1 MPRSYPKLEQRLFER
16 PIAIEPRAFR
26 GILAALAP
34 RFPHLDLGLGEITA
48 VPKAWFDEEDDSEKE
63 PEQASPYQIIDGV
76 AVINVIGEL
85 VHRSSWMNAFS
96 GLVSYEE
103 LGAAFRQAVADPN
116 AKSILLRMDSP
127 GGEVAG
133 LNDLADEIY
142 ASRSKKPSTAIA
154 EDMACSAAY
163 LIASACEKFYATQ
176 GAMTGSIGVVW
187 THISYSEAM
196 KQRGVVVTHV
206 HAGKRKVDGS
216 PYQVLEG
223 ESLKSLQGMV
233 DSFYELFTAKVAQ
246 FRGLDQDAV
255 KDTEAGVFIGAAA
268 EKVGLVDG
276 IRTLDSC
283 IRELAVKGA
292 ASVPLLSASNN
303 PDPVIGD
310 PLKESSM
317 ADPEKPSTPSNVID
331 PAEFAQLKAEKTARE
346 IADKQAATDAR
357 EAVFTKHSARL
368 SPATMV
374 EMRASCATLDA
385 KVADGI
391 LSKIPDQ
398 VHPEGTGTSADIAAN
413 GGAKKLDPDLELVE
427 RAKALQ
433 KEKTHLSLGS
443 AVNEVLAKDPQFAA
457 AVKQWR
463 DENPGPVV
471 NLDKP
476 TKKGA

>member
-34 RFPHLDLGLGEITA
+34 RFPHLDLGIGAGDAIA
-48 VPKAWFDEEDDSEKE
+48 VPKAWLDDEEEEEKE
-63 PEQASPYQIIDGV
+63 PEQVAPYQIRDGV

-142 ASRSKKPSTAIA
+142 ESRSKKPTFAIA

-163 LIASACEKFYATQ
+163 LLASACEKFYATQ

-187 THISYSEAM
+187 THISYGEAM

-223 ESLKSLQGMV
+223 DSLKALQFMV
-233 DSFYELFTAKVAQ
+233 DSFYEIFTSKVAT
-246 FRGLDQDAV
+246 FRGMSQDDV
-255 KDTEAGVFIGAAA
+255 KDTEAGVYIGAAA
-268 EKVGLVDG
+268 EKHGLIDGVRTVDA
-276 IRTLDSC
+276 C
-283 IRELAVKGA
+283 IRELAIAGA
-292 ASVPLLSASNN
+292 SPAPLLASKVN
-303 PDPVIGD
+303 PAPAAGGAQ
-310 PLKESSM
+310 KETSM
-317 ADPEKPSTPSNVID
+317 TPEEIKQLEEEN
-331 PAEFAQLKAEKTARE
+331 AKLKAAAAARE
-346 IADKQAATDAR
+346 IADEQRETEAR
-357 EAVFTKHSARL
+357 ESVFAKHAKRL
-368 SPATMV
+368 TPATMV
-374 EMRASCATLDA
+374 TMRAKLAMSSAKDA
-385 KVADGI
+385 DEVLA
-391 LSKIPDQ
+391 LVPDQ
-398 VHPEGTGTSADIAAN
+398 VHPKPDGSSADVAP
-413 GGAKKLDPDLELVE
+413 GAKKQDPDLELLD

-433 KEKTHLSLGS
+433 KEKPNLSLGS
-443 AVNEVLAKDPQFAA
+443 ACNEILAKDPAFAER
-457 AVKQWR
+457 VHQWR
-463 DENPGPVV
+463 EENPGPVV
-471 NLDKP
+471 NLDQKFR
-476 TKKGA
+476 KEA